1 MEKESSIS
9 SHVVSRRSARR
20 TRPTTP
26 RRCRAL
32 RPEGI
37 RRCREC
43 RCRVLPAITR
53 PAIIHPETIRPGTI
67 RLGIIRPG
75 IIRLGIIRPETI
87 LLCTICLG
95 ISIVCFFSL
104 ESSRFCSSS
113 FRFQIND
120 GAEVGSTEGA
130 SGVGIGQSRILR
142 LERAW
147 ERDGSVRTMETGIRN
162 RKSLP
167 GARNRE
173 QDDCCDQSHHQEGH
187 SALQSRGSARQ

>member
-1 MEKESSIS
+1 M
-9 SHVVSRRSARR
+9 
-20 TRPTTP
+20 RPTTP

-43 RCRVLPAITR
+43 RCRALPAITR
-53 PAIIHPETIRPGTI
+53 PAIIRPGTIRPGTI
-67 RLGIIRPG
+67 RPGTIRPG
-75 IIRLGIIRPETI
+75 TIRPGTIRLGIIRPETI

-113 FRFQIND
+113 FCFQIND

-142 LERAW
+142 LARAW
-147 ERDGSVRTMETGIRN
+147 ERDGSVCAMKTGVRN

-167 GARNRE
+167 GARNCE
-173 QDDCCDQSHHQEGH
+173 QDDRCDQSHHQEGH
-187 SALQSRGSARQ
+187 PALQSCGSARQ

>member
-1 MEKESSIS
+1 M
-9 SHVVSRRSARR
+9 
-20 TRPTTP
+20 RPTTP

-43 RCRVLPAITR
+43 RCRALPAITR
-53 PAIIHPETIRPGTI
+53 PAIIRPGTIRPGTIRPGTIRLGTIRPGTIRLGTIRPGTI
-67 RLGIIRPG
+67 RLGIIP
-75 IIRLGIIRPETI
+75 PETI

-113 FRFQIND
+113 FHFQTYD
-120 GAEVGSTEGA
+120 GAEVGSMEGA

-142 LERAW
+142 LARAW
-147 ERDGSVRTMETGIRN
+147 ERDGSVCAMKTGVRN

-173 QDDCCDQSHHQEGH
+173 QDDRCDQSHHQEGH
-187 SALQSRGSARQ
+187 PALQSCGSARQ

>member
-1 MEKESSIS
+1 M
-9 SHVVSRRSARR
+9 
-20 TRPTTP
+20 RPTTP

-43 RCRVLPAITR
+43 RCRVLPAIT
-53 PAIIHPETIRPGTI
+53 HPETIPLGTI
-67 RLGIIRPG
+67 RLGT
-75 IIRLGIIRPETI
+75 IRLGTIRLGTIPLGTIPQETIPLGITPQETI

-95 ISIVCFFSL
+95 ISIVCLCSL

-113 FRFQIND
+113 FHFQTYD
-120 GAEVGSTEGA
+120 GAEVGSMEGA
-130 SGVGIGQSRILR
+130 SGVGIGQSRTLR
-142 LERAW
+142 LARAW
-147 ERDGSVRTMETGIRN
+147 ERDGSVRAMKMGVRN

-173 QDDCCDQSHHQEGH
+173 QDDRCDQSHHQEGH
-187 SALQSRGSARQ
+187 PALQSCGSARQ

>member
-1 MEKESSIS
+1 MGS

-43 RCRVLPAITR
+43 RCRALPAITR
-53 PAIIHPETIRPGTI
+53 PAITRPAIIRLGTI
-67 RLGIIRPG
+67 RLGTIRPG
-75 IIRLGIIRPETI
+75 TI

-113 FRFQIND
+113 FHFQTYD
-120 GAEVGSTEGA
+120 GAEVGSMEGA
-130 SGVGIGQSRILR
+130 SGVGIGQSRTLR
-142 LERAW
+142 LARAW
-147 ERDGSVRTMETGIRN
+147 ERDGSVRAMKTGVRN

-173 QDDCCDQSHHQEGH
+173 QDDRCDQSHHQEGH

>member
-1 MEKESSIS
+1 M
-9 SHVVSRRSARR
+9 
-20 TRPTTP
+20 RPTTP

-43 RCRVLPAITR
+43 RCRALPAITL
-53 PAIIHPETIRPGTI
+53 PAIIRPGTIRPGIIRLGTIRPGTI
-67 RLGIIRPG
+67 RLGT
-75 IIRLGIIRPETI
+75 IRLGTIPPETI

-120 GAEVGSTEGA
+120 GAEVGSMEGA

-142 LERAW
+142 LARAW
-147 ERDGSVRTMETGIRN
+147 ERDGSVRAMKTGVRN

-173 QDDCCDQSHHQEGH
+173 QDDRCDQSHHQEGH
-187 SALQSRGSARQ
+187 PALQSCGSARQ

>member
-1 MEKESSIS
+1 MGS
-9 SHVVSRRSARR
+9 SHVVSRRSAPLM
-20 TRPTTP
+20 RPTTP

-43 RCRVLPAITR
+43 RCRALPAITR
-53 PAIIHPETIRPGTI
+53 PAIIRPGTIRPGTI
-67 RLGIIRPG
+67 RLGTIRLG
-75 IIRLGIIRPETI
+75 TIRLGIIPPETI

-113 FRFQIND
+113 FHFQTYD
-120 GAEVGSTEGA
+120 GAEVGSMEGA
-130 SGVGIGQSRILR
+130 SGVGIGQSRTLR

-147 ERDGSVRTMETGIRN
+147 ERGGSVRAMEMGVRN

-173 QDDCCDQSHHQEGH
+173 QDDRCDQSHHQEGH
-187 SALQSRGSARQ
+187 PALQSCGSARQ